1 MASASD
7 RHETTTELR
16 DRSAIG
22 IGPLRRSASPVGID
36 PRSPAFCEDQGMAIL
51 RDLAHGARLF
61 GRGFGAWVRS
71 PRAML
76 LGAIP
81 PLIVGAV
88 FVGVLVLVLTGV
100 GDAVTALTP
109 FADGWSESWA
119 STARLL
125 LSIAVVGAVV
135 ALGVVLFAAVTL
147 LVGDPFYE
155 RIWRGVEN
163 ELGGV
168 PDERETGFWR
178 SLGRSLRD
186 SGVLVATSLGI
197 GIVLVLLGFVP
208 IIGSIIGLVAG
219 ALVGG
224 RALALELTGFAGDAR
239 GMTLGERRR
248 LLGGNRAVSLGFG
261 IAVYL
266 AFLIPGGA
274 VVATPA
280 ATAGATLLLRTLRG
294 ESTERVA
301 TAAG

>member
-1 MASASD
+1 
-7 RHETTTELR
+7 
-16 DRSAIG
+16 
-22 IGPLRRSASPVGID
+22 
-36 PRSPAFCEDQGMAIL
+36 MAIL
-51 RDLAHGARLF
+51 RDLSLGARLF

-81 PLIVGAV
+81 PLVVGLV
-88 FVGVLVLVLTGV
+88 FVGVLVLVLTRV
-100 GDAVTALTP
+100 AEVVTALTP
-109 FADGWSESWA
+109 FADAWSEGWA
-119 STARLL
+119 STTRLL
-125 LSIAVVGAVV
+125 LSVAVVGAVV
-135 ALGVVLFAAVTL
+135 ALGIVLFAAVTL

-178 SLGRSLRD
+178 GLGRSLRD

-197 GIVLVLLGFVP
+197 GIVLVLLGFLPVV
-208 IIGSIIGLVAG
+208 GSLVGLVAG

-239 GMTLGERRR
+239 GMSLGERRR
-248 LLGGNRAVSLGFG
+248 LLGANRAVSLGFG

-266 AFLIPGGA
+266 AFLVPGGA
-274 VVATPA
+274 VIATPA

-294 ESTERVA
+294 ESTDRIASTE
-301 TAAG
+301 G

>member
-1 MASASD
+1 
-7 RHETTTELR
+7 
-16 DRSAIG
+16 
-22 IGPLRRSASPVGID
+22 
-36 PRSPAFCEDQGMAIL
+36 MAIL
-51 RDLAHGARLF
+51 RDLALGARLF
-61 GRGFGAWVRS
+61 GRGFGAWGRS

-88 FVGVLVLVLTGV
+88 FVAVLVLVITRIDGV
-100 GDAVTALTP
+100 VVALTP
-109 FADGWSESWA
+109 FLDGWSHAAA

-125 LSIAVVGAVV
+125 LAIAAVGALV

-155 RIWRGVEN
+155 RIWRGVED

-168 PDERETGFWR
+168 PDEHETGFWR
-178 SLGRSLRD
+178 GLGRGVRD
-186 SGVLVATSLGI
+186 SGVLVATSLALGV
-197 GIVLVLLGFVP
+197 VLVLLGFVP
-208 IIGSIIGLVAG
+208 VVGQIVGLIAG

-239 GMTLGERRR
+239 GMSLGERRR
-248 LLGGNRAVSLGFG
+248 LLGEHRAVSLGFG

-266 AFLIPGGA
+266 AFLVPGGA

-301 TAAG
+301 TTLAP

>member
-1 MASASD
+1 
-7 RHETTTELR
+7 
-16 DRSAIG
+16 
-22 IGPLRRSASPVGID
+22 
-36 PRSPAFCEDQGMAIL
+36 MAIL
-51 RDLAHGARLF
+51 RDLALGARLF
-61 GRGFGAWVRS
+61 GRGLGTWVRS

-81 PLIVGAV
+81 PLVVGLV
-88 FVGVLVLVLTGV
+88 FVGVLALVLSRINDV
-100 GDAVTALTP
+100 VLALTP
-109 FADGWSESWA
+109 FLDGWSDAWA

-125 LSIAVVGAVV
+125 LGIAAVGALV

-168 PDERETGFWR
+168 PDEHETGFWR
-178 SLGRSLRD
+178 GIGRGLRD

-197 GIVLVLLGFVP
+197 GVVLVLLGFIPVVGQ
-208 IIGSIIGLVAG
+208 IVGLIAG

-239 GMTLGERRR
+239 GMSLRERRR
-248 LLGGNRAVSLGFG
+248 LLGEHRAVSLGFG

-266 AFLIPGGA
+266 AFLVPGGA

-294 ESTERVA
+294 ESTDRIAPASVEGAPR
-301 TAAG
+301 

>member
-1 MASASD
+1 
-7 RHETTTELR
+7 
-16 DRSAIG
+16 
-22 IGPLRRSASPVGID
+22 
-36 PRSPAFCEDQGMAIL
+36 MAIL
-51 RDLAHGARLF
+51 HDLALGARLF

-81 PLIVGAV
+81 PLVVGLV
-88 FVGVLVLVLTGV
+88 FVGVLILVLTRV
-100 GDAVTALTP
+100 GDVVTALTP
-109 FADGWSESWA
+109 FADDWSEGWA
-119 STARLL
+119 SMTRLL
-125 LSIAVVGAVV
+125 LSVAVVGAVV

-168 PDERETGFWR
+168 PDEHETGFW
-178 SLGRSLRD
+178 SGLGRGLRD
-186 SGVLVATSLGI
+186 SGVLVATSLVI

-208 IIGSIIGLVAG
+208 VVGSIAGLIAG

-239 GMTLGERRR
+239 GMSLGERRR
-248 LLGGNRAVSLGFG
+248 LLGANRAVSLGFG

-266 AFLIPGGA
+266 AFLVPGGA
-274 VVATPA
+274 VIATPA

-294 ESTERVA
+294 ESTERIA

>member
-1 MASASD
+1 
-7 RHETTTELR
+7 
-16 DRSAIG
+16 
-22 IGPLRRSASPVGID
+22 
-36 PRSPAFCEDQGMAIL
+36 MAIL
-51 RDLAHGARLF
+51 RDLALGARLF
-61 GRGFGAWVRS
+61 GRGFGTWFRS

-81 PLIVGAV
+81 PLIVGLV
-88 FVGVLVLVLTGV
+88 FVGVLVLVLTRIDGV
-100 GDAVTALTP
+100 VRALTP
-109 FADGWSESWA
+109 FVDGWDEA
-119 STARLL
+119 AAGTVRLL
-125 LSIAVVGAVV
+125 LSVAAVGAIV

-168 PDERETGFWR
+168 PDEHETGFWR
-178 SLGRSLRD
+178 GLGRTLRD
-186 SGVLVATSLGI
+186 SSVLVGTSLAI
-197 GIVLVLLGFVP
+197 GVVLVLLG
-208 IIGSIIGLVAG
+208 IIPVVGQIVGLVAG

-239 GMTLGERRR
+239 GLALRDRRR
-248 LLGGNRAVSLGFG
+248 LLGERRAVSLGFG

-274 VVATPA
+274 VLATPA

-294 ESTERVA
+294 ESTERIDPAPDAA
-301 TAAG
+301 TD

>member
-1 MASASD
+1 
-7 RHETTTELR
+7 
-16 DRSAIG
+16 
-22 IGPLRRSASPVGID
+22 
-36 PRSPAFCEDQGMAIL
+36 MAIL
-51 RDLAHGARLF
+51 RDLALGARLF
-61 GRGFGAWVRS
+61 GRGFGTWVRS

-81 PLIVGAV
+81 PLIVGLV
-88 FVGVLVLVLTGV
+88 FVGVLVLVLTRIDETV
-100 GDAVTALTP
+100 LALTP
-109 FADGWSESWA
+109 FADQWEEAWA
-119 STARLL
+119 GTVRLL
-125 LSIAVVGAVV
+125 ISIAAVGALV

-168 PDERETGFWR
+168 PDEHETGFW
-178 SLGRSLRD
+178 SGLGRSLRD

-197 GIVLVLLGFVP
+197 GVVLVLLGVIP
-208 IIGSIIGLVAG
+208 VVGQVIGLIAG

-239 GMTLGERRR
+239 GLALRDRRR
-248 LLGGNRAVSLGFG
+248 LLGERRAVSLGFG

-274 VVATPA
+274 VIATPA

-294 ESTERVA
+294 ESTERIDPA
-301 TAAG
+301 PDAAAA

>member
-1 MASASD
+1 
-7 RHETTTELR
+7 
-16 DRSAIG
+16 
-22 IGPLRRSASPVGID
+22 
-36 PRSPAFCEDQGMAIL
+36 MAIL
-51 RDLAHGARLF
+51 RDMALGARLF
-61 GRGFGAWVRS
+61 GRGFGTWLRS
-71 PRAML
+71 PRSML

-81 PLIVGAV
+81 PLIVGLV
-88 FVGVLVLVLTGV
+88 FAGVLVLVVSRVDGV
-100 GDAVTALTP
+100 VTALTP
-109 FADGWSESWA
+109 FLDGWSDAWA
-119 STARLL
+119 ATARLL
-125 LSIAVVGAVV
+125 LAIAVVGAVV

-168 PDERETGFWR
+168 PDEHETGFWR
-178 SLGRSLRD
+178 GIGRSIRD
-186 SGVLVATSLGI
+186 SGVLVATSLAI
-197 GIVLVLLGFVP
+197 GVVLVLLGLIPV
-208 IIGSIIGLVAG
+208 IGQIIGLIAG

-239 GMTLGERRR
+239 GITLGERRR
-248 LLGGNRAVSLGFG
+248 LLGEHRAVSLGFG

-294 ESTERVA
+294 ESTERVPP
-301 TAAG
+301 TLAAPPVVP